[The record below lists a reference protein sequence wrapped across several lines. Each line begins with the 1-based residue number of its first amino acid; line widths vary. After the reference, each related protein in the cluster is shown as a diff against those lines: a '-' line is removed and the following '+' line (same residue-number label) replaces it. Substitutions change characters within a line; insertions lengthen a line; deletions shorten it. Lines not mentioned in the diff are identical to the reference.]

1 MYTLVLL
8 ALLLIGDPAPASLNL
23 DASSLADGPYSEM
36 SMVYQKGILFISVDV
51 LDLEIRF
58 GPDATR
64 QFQSVLEGRDEVS
77 SKLEQKIV
85 SAAFSA
91 DNVLVEIQFL
101 RDIDL
106 QRFIQE
112 ARRNTKRAYDAGM
125 IDESELKRVD
135 QNLPEWYASLRGRN
149 IRENDRMF
157 YRIQHQ
163 SMRTVFLGVDGKVY
177 VDQVDQGESAGR
189 TMLAG
194 YLAPGS
200 GFRSELIESLAR
212 RSP

>member
-36 SMVYQKGILFISVDV
+36 SMVYRKGFLFISVDV
-51 LDLEIRF
+51 LDLKIRF

-64 QFQSVLEGRDEVS
+64 QFQSLLEGRDEVS

-85 SAAFSA
+85 STALSA
-91 DNVLVEIQFL
+91 DNVLVEVRFL

-112 ARRNTKRAYDAGM
+112 ARQSTKRAYDAGM
-125 IDESELKRVD
+125 IDESELKRVE
-135 QNLPEWYASLRGRN
+135 QNLPKWYASLRGRN

-157 YRIQHQ
+157 YRIQHR
-163 SMRTVFLGVDGKVY
+163 SMRTVFLGVDGKLY
-177 VDQVDQGESAGR
+177 VDQVDQGESPGR